1 MSGYH
6 VTTKHKGKMTFVA
19 EIGHH
24 KVLMDSVPDN
34 DGDDSGPSPKK
45 LLLATLATCTGMDI
59 VSLLKKMR
67 VEYSGFEIVTDAGL
81 TEEHPKVFSNIEVL
95 YRIKLDEKDREKF
108 EKAVSLS
115 QHKYCGI
122 SAILRKSSPLEYS
135 IEYV

>member
-6 VTTKHKGKMTFVA
+6 VITKHKGKMTFVA

-67 VEYSGFEIVTDAGL
+67 VEYSDFEIVTDAGL

-122 SAILRKSSPLEYS
+122 SAILRKSSPLDYR

>member
-6 VTTKHKGKMTFVA
+6 VTTKHKGKMAFVS

-67 VEYSGFEIVTDAGL
+67 VEYSDFVIVTDAGL

-122 SAILRKSSPLEYS
+122 SAILRKSSPLDYR
-135 IEYV
+135 IEYL

>member
-6 VTTKHKGKMTFVA
+6 VITKHKGKMTFVA

-67 VEYSGFEIVTDAGL
+67 VEYSDFEIVTDAGL

-122 SAILRKSSPLEYS
+122 SAILRKSSPLEYR

>member
-6 VTTKHKGKMTFVA
+6 VITKHKGKMAFVA

-67 VEYSGFEIVTDAGL
+67 VEYSDFEIVTDAGL

-122 SAILRKSSPLEYS
+122 SAILRKSSPLDYR

>member
-6 VTTKHKGKMTFVA
+6 VITKHKGKMTFVA

-67 VEYSGFEIVTDAGL
+67 VEYSDFEIVTDAGL

-122 SAILRKSSPLEYS
+122 SAILRKSSPLEYT

>member
-6 VTTKHKGKMTFVA
+6 VITKHKGKMAFVS

-67 VEYSGFEIVTDAGL
+67 VEYSDFEIVTDAGL

-122 SAILRKSSPLEYS
+122 SAILRKSSPLDYR
-135 IEYV
+135 IEYL

>member
-6 VTTKHKGKMTFVA
+6 ITTKHKGKMAFEA
-19 EIGHH
+19 AIGHH
-24 KVLMDSVPDN
+24 KVIMDSIPDN
-34 DGDDSGPSPKK
+34 DGEDTGPSPKK

-67 VEYSGFEIVTDAGL
+67 VEYSDFEIVTTAGL
-81 TEEHPKVFSNIEVL
+81 TEEHPRVFSHIEVL
-95 YRIKLDEKDREKF
+95 YRINVDEKDREKF

-122 SAILRKSSPLEYS
+122 SAILRKSSPLDYS
-135 IEYV
+135 IEYL

>member
-6 VTTKHKGKMTFVA
+6 VITKHKGKMTFVA

-67 VEYSGFEIVTDAGL
+67 VEYSDFEIVTDAGL

-122 SAILRKSSPLEYS
+122 SAIVRKSSPLDYR